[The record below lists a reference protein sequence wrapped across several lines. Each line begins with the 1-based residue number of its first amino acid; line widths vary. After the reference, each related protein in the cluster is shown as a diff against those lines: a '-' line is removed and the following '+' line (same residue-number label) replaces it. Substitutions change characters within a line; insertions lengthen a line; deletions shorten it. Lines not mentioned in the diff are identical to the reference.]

1 MRVSSTLMHCK
12 KWEALYMSSSAP
24 GPRSSRRQP
33 TRRTPWLGV
42 VLIGLALVLLFGA
55 GFGLSRLIRNASSGG
70 DASPTTGSS
79 QSTNNP
85 EPCITTTVIPGAD
98 LPKPDTVTTNVYN
111 ATDRAG
117 LAASTADALKGRGFL
132 IGTVANDPQAK
143 TIAGVAEIRY
153 GTKGELA
160 AKLMSFYLPGAA
172 LVNDGRADT
181 SIDTVL
187 GAAFVSLAPQA
198 DVDKALTEPSPSAS
212 GPGCSS
218 SAAPMDSTEPSMD
231 SGSSTTPSA
240 S

>member
-1 MRVSSTLMHCK
+1 
-12 KWEALYMSSSAP
+12 MSSSAP
-24 GPRSSRRQP
+24 GPRSSRRQS

-55 GFGLSRLIRNASSGG
+55 GFGLSRLIRNASNGG
-70 DASPTTGSS
+70 DAAPTTGSS

-117 LAASTADALKGRGFL
+117 LAAATADELKSRGFL
-132 IGTVANDPQAK
+132 IGTVANDPKAK
-143 TIAGVAEIRY
+143 TVTSVAEIRY

-160 AKLMSFYLPGAA
+160 AKLMTFYIPGAT
-172 LVNDGRADT
+172 LVNDGRGDT

-187 GAAFVSLAPQA
+187 GAAFVSVAAQSE
-198 DVDKALTEPSPSAS
+198 VDKALAEPSPSAS
-212 GPGCSS
+212 GAGCSS
-218 SAAPMDSTEPSMD
+218 SATPMDSTDPATD
-231 SGSSTTPSA
+231 SGSSTTPNA

>member
-1 MRVSSTLMHCK
+1 
-12 KWEALYMSSSAP
+12 
-24 GPRSSRRQP
+24 
-33 TRRTPWLGV
+33 
-42 VLIGLALVLLFGA
+42 VLLFGA

-79 QSTNNP
+79 QSTDNP

-132 IGTVANDPQAK
+132 IGTVANDPKAK
-143 TIAGVAEIRY
+143 TVTGVAEIRY

-160 AKLMSFYLPGAA
+160 AKLMSYYIPGAA

-181 SIDTVL
+181 TIDTVL
-187 GAAFVSLAPQA
+187 GAAFVSVAAQS
-198 DVDKALTEPSPSAS
+198 DVDKALTEPSPTAS

-218 SAAPMDSTEPSMD
+218 SAAPMDSSEPATD

>member
-1 MRVSSTLMHCK
+1 
-12 KWEALYMSSSAP
+12 MSSSAP
-24 GPRSSRRQP
+24 GPRSSRRQS

-55 GFGLSRLIRNASSGG
+55 GFGLSRLIRNASNGG

-79 QSTNNP
+79 QSTSNP

-117 LAASTADALKGRGFL
+117 LAAATADELKSRGFL
-132 IGTVANDPQAK
+132 IGTVANDPKAK
-143 TIAGVAEIRY
+143 TVTGVAEIRY

-160 AKLMSFYLPGAA
+160 AKLMTFYIPGAT
-172 LVNDGRADT
+172 LVNDGRGDT

-187 GAAFVSLAPQA
+187 GAAFVSVAAQSE
-198 DVDKALTEPSPSAS
+198 VDKALAEPSPSAS
-212 GPGCSS
+212 GAGCSS
-218 SAAPMDSTEPSMD
+218 SA
-231 SGSSTTPSA
+231 TPNA

>member
-1 MRVSSTLMHCK
+1 
-12 KWEALYMSSSAP
+12 
-24 GPRSSRRQP
+24 
-33 TRRTPWLGV
+33 LGV

-212 GPGCSS
+212 GPGCTS

-231 SGSSTTPSA
+231 SGPSTTPSA

>member
-1 MRVSSTLMHCK
+1 
-12 KWEALYMSSSAP
+12 
-24 GPRSSRRQP
+24 
-33 TRRTPWLGV
+33 
-42 VLIGLALVLLFGA
+42 VLLFGA
-55 GFGLSRLIRNASSGG
+55 GFGLSRLIRNASNGG

-79 QSTNNP
+79 QSTDNP
-85 EPCITTTVIPGAD
+85 EPCITSTVIPGAD

-132 IGTVANDPQAK
+132 IGTVANDPKAK
-143 TIAGVAEIRY
+143 TITGVAEIRY

-160 AKLMSFYLPGAA
+160 AKLMSYYLPGAA
-172 LVNDGRADT
+172 LVNDGRSDT

-187 GAAFVSLAPQA
+187 GAAFVSVAPQA

-218 SAAPMDSTEPSMD
+218 SAAPMDSTEPAMD

>member
-1 MRVSSTLMHCK
+1 
-12 KWEALYMSSSAP
+12 MSSSAP
-24 GPRSSRRQP
+24 GPRSSRRQS

-55 GFGLSRLIRNASSGG
+55 GFGLSRLIRNASNGG

-79 QSTNNP
+79 QSTDNP
-85 EPCITTTVIPGAD
+85 EPCITSTVIPGAD

-132 IGTVANDPQAK
+132 IGTVANDPKAK
-143 TIAGVAEIRY
+143 TITGVAEIRY

-160 AKLMSFYLPGAA
+160 AKLMSYYLPGAA
-172 LVNDGRADT
+172 LVNDGRSDT

-187 GAAFVSLAPQA
+187 GAAFVSVAPQA

-218 SAAPMDSTEPSMD
+218 SAAPMDSTEPAMD

>member
-1 MRVSSTLMHCK
+1 
-12 KWEALYMSSSAP
+12 MSSSAP

-212 GPGCSS
+212 GPGCTT

>member
-1 MRVSSTLMHCK
+1 
-12 KWEALYMSSSAP
+12 
-24 GPRSSRRQP
+24 
-33 TRRTPWLGV
+33 LGV

>member
-1 MRVSSTLMHCK
+1 
-12 KWEALYMSSSAP
+12 MSSSSP
-24 GPRSSRRQP
+24 GPRSSRRQS

-79 QSTNNP
+79 QSTDNP

-98 LPKPDTVTTNVYN
+98 LPKPNTVTTNVYN

-117 LAASTADALKGRGFL
+117 LAAATADELKGRGFL
-132 IGTVANDPQAK
+132 IGTIANDPKAK
-143 TIAGVAEIRY
+143 TVTGVAEIRY

-160 AKLMSFYLPGAA
+160 AKLMSYYIPGAT
-172 LVNDGRADT
+172 LVNDGRADNT
-181 SIDTVL
+181 IDTVL
-187 GAAFVSLAPQA
+187 GAAFVSVAAQS
-198 DVDKALTEPSPSAS
+198 DVDKALAEPSPSAS

-218 SAAPMDSTEPSMD
+218 SAAPMDSSEPAPGS
-231 SGSSTTPSA
+231 SSSTTPSA